1 MICYHQRLGGR
12 PTPPPPGQCCP
23 GFCSVPR
30 ATCPS
35 SYYCAFASAKTLC
48 PAGFRCPAG
57 ASAPAN
63 CTVGY
68 YCPVATFQPILC
80 GTGSYCQVGSA
91 APAYCQEGYYCP
103 SPATQIVCPLG
114 SFCVRGAVTYK
125 ACTGLASGMYCPAG
139 SSTLA
144 TNLNH
149 HERLEEQTQP
159 ERLGEH
165 NFNLNDP
172 DSGLNRR
179 RKFPPLHSYPLQK
192 KNLWHDPPAAGG
204 GSKSLHSGSPT

>member
-125 ACTGLASGMYCPAG
+125 ACTGLATGQGSDRDSQRAARSRAPGWTLTTWSNTKDGVFSKMHTVTSPGAGRGRARSPPGCPG
-139 SSTLA
+139 
-144 TNLNH
+144 
-149 HERLEEQTQP
+149 
-159 ERLGEH
+159 LGEPQPQGFV
-165 NFNLNDP
+165 NE
-172 DSGLNRR
+172 
-179 RKFPPLHSYPLQK
+179 HS
-192 KNLWHDPPAAGG
+192 W
-204 GSKSLHSGSPT
+204 